1 MNITLTQS
9 EILLIVKKH
18 LESKNMEVDVENIQL
33 APAGA
38 EVVAKA
44 TDVKFKQHQHTTIDG
59 NRIFW
64 NGNKNIL
71 PLGVKTPYIEKESIQ
86 PEMLFNTNKDVE
98 TPGSIQAHTI
108 STSDL
113 FNTSDE
119 SKLSQESP
127 KENTE
132 SSIKVNGGTF
142 SISPSAT
149 EQIADTLSSA
159 YEFFKPHMTDAEK
172 TIKSLAQVAELVSK
186 SKQPG
191 K

>member
-44 TDVKFKQHQHTTIDG
+44 NDVKFKQHQHTTIDG
-59 NRIFW
+59 GRIFW

-71 PLGVKTPYIEKESIQ
+71 PLGVKTPYIEKKSIQ
-86 PEMLFNTNKDVE
+86 PEAPWNT
-98 TPGSIQAHTI
+98 
-108 STSDL
+108 TS
-113 FNTSDE
+113 E

-127 KENTE
+127 EENTE

-142 SISPSAT
+142 SITPSPA
-149 EQIADTLSSA
+149 EQIADTISSA

-172 TIKSLAQVAELVSK
+172 AIKSMAQVAELISK
-186 SKQPG
+186 PKQP
-191 K
+191 